1 MEIFC
6 NVTERSADPMYI
18 NSAYLNRSLVD
29 FKDKSRPL
37 IVGSCGTYHLY
48 TRPRLPTHRPKGRL
62 DFQLLYVAS
71 GKAHFYFDKS
81 EEDTV
86 VTAGHMVLYRPKEPQ
101 RYIYYGEEQT
111 EVYWVHFTGNN
122 VTNILRHYG
131 IGSGMRVI
139 ETGTSLEYP
148 RIFKQMIQEL
158 QRCQAH
164 YPDLLTLLLLEL
176 LIRIERQIGREHR
189 PKDAYLNAE
198 MELAIQHFNDHY
210 SDEINIEEYALSRGM
225 SVSWFI
231 RSFKQYAGTT
241 PMQYLVERRM
251 ANAQVLLETTSY
263 NISEIAALV
272 GYDNPLYFSRIFR
285 KQKGMSPSEY
295 RKTTAGV

>member
-1 MEIFC
+1 
-6 NVTERSADPMYI
+6 MYI

-158 QRCQAH
+158 QRCLAH

-198 MELAIQHFNDHY
+198 MELAIQHFSDHY

>member
-18 NSAYLNRSLVD
+18 NSAHLNRSLVD

-198 MELAIQHFNDHY
+198 MELAIQHFSDHY

>member
-1 MEIFC
+1 
-6 NVTERSADPMYI
+6 MYI

-198 MELAIQHFNDHY
+198 MELAIQHFSDHY

-231 RSFKQYAGTT
+231 RNFKQYAGTT